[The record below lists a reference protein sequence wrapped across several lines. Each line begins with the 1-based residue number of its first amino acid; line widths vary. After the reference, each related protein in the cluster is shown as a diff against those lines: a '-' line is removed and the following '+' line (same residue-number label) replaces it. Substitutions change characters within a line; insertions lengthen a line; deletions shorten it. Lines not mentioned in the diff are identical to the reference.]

1 MHSIIMLKERIL
13 SRDCL
18 ATIIPAGEE
27 VLLEKGTEIAVTQ
40 TLGGTVTV
48 RSSLGLFRI
57 AAKDL
62 DALGDGLVIE
72 KSTLEGQAA
81 DNEPF
86 SETQVWQAL
95 RNCYDPEI
103 PINIVDLGLIYDL
116 SITESASGKF
126 NVGVKMTLTAQG
138 CGMGPAIAAD
148 AKEKIEA
155 LSSVNSAQV
164 SIVWDPVW
172 NPMMISEAGQKTLG
186 LN

>member
-1 MHSIIMLKERIL
+1 MLKERTL
-13 SRDCL
+13 TRNCL

-27 VLLEKGTEIAVTQ
+27 VLLEKGTQIAITQ
-40 TLGGTVTV
+40 TLGGTVTI

-57 AAKDL
+57 ASKDL

-72 KSTLEGQAA
+72 KSTLEENVST
-81 DNEPF
+81 NEPF
-86 SETQVWQAL
+86 SEAQVWQAL
-95 RNCYDPEI
+95 KNCYDPEI

-116 SITESASGKF
+116 SITESPSGKF

-155 LSSVNSAQV
+155 LPAVESAQV
-164 SIVWDPVW
+164 NIVWDPVW
-172 NPMMISEAGQKTLG
+172 NPMMISEAGQITLG

>member
-1 MHSIIMLKERIL
+1 MLKERIL
-13 SRDCL
+13 TRDCL

-27 VLLEKGTEIAVTQ
+27 VLLEKGTQIAITQ
-40 TLGGTVTV
+40 TLGGTVTI

-57 AAKDL
+57 GAKDL

-72 KSTLEGQAA
+72 KGDLEGIVAV
-81 DNEPF
+81 DEPF
-86 SETQVWQAL
+86 SEDQVWQAL

-116 SITESASGKF
+116 SITELSSGKF
-126 NVGVKMTLTAQG
+126 DVGVKMTLTAQG

-155 LSSVNSAQV
+155 LPAVNFAQV
-164 SIVWDPVW
+164 DIVWDPVW
-172 NPMMISEAGQKTLG
+172 NPMMISEAGQRTLG